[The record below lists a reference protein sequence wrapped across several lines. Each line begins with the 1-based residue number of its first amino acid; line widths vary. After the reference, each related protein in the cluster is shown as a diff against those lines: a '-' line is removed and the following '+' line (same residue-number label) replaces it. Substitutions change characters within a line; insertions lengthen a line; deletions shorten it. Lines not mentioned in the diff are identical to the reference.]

1 MIGIIDYGL
10 GNIQSFMDSFRIL
23 GVPAIRVKNKI
34 DLKKIDKA
42 ILPGVGA
49 FDFAMQRLHDSNLLK
64 DLNDLVLDKYL
75 PVLGVCVGMQ
85 IMARS
90 SEEGLKKGLGWL
102 DADVKIIKK
111 NGKLPLPHMGW
122 NEIDVVND
130 NSKLLLNLNS
140 RRFYFLHS
148 YYLSLDDKKDG
159 IAITNYG
166 EFLTAAVQ
174 KRNIYGCQFHPEKSH
189 SSGLKILENFSKL

>member
-10 GNIQSFMDSFRIL
+10 GNIQSFLDSFRIL
-23 GVPAIRVKNKI
+23 GVPAIRVKNQI

-49 FDFAMQRLHDSNLLK
+49 FDFAIQRLNDSNLVK
-64 DLNDLVLDKYL
+64 DLDYLVLKKSL

-90 SEEGLKKGLGWL
+90 SEEGFKKGLGWL
-102 DADVKIIKK
+102 DADVKIIKIK
-111 NGKLPLPHMGW
+111 EKLPLPHMGW
-122 NEIDVVND
+122 NEIDILNN
-130 NSKLLLNLNS
+130 NSKLFQDLNS
-140 RRFYFLHS
+140 QRFYFLHS
-148 YYLSLDDKKDG
+148 YYLSPDNKNDR
-159 IAITNYG
+159 IATTNYG
-166 EFLTAAVQ
+166 DFFTAAVQ

>member
-23 GVPAIRVKNKI
+23 GVPALRVKNKI

-49 FDFAMQRLHDSNLLK
+49 FDFAMQRLNDSNLMK

-111 NGKLPLPHMGW
+111 NDKLPLPHMGW
-122 NEIDVVND
+122 NEINVVND

-166 EFLTAAVQ
+166 EILTAAVQ

>member
-23 GVPAIRVKNKI
+23 GVPALRVKNKI

-49 FDFAMQRLHDSNLLK
+49 FDFAMQRLNDSNLMK

-90 SEEGLKKGLGWL
+90 SEDGLKKGLGWL

-111 NGKLPLPHMGW
+111 NDKLPLPHMGW
-122 NEIDVVND
+122 NEINVVDD

-148 YYLSLDDKKDG
+148 YYLSLDDEKDG

-166 EFLTAAVQ
+166 EILTAAVQ

>member
-23 GVPAIRVKNKI
+23 GVPALRVKNKI

-49 FDFAMQRLHDSNLLK
+49 FDFAMQRLNDSNLMK

-111 NGKLPLPHMGW
+111 NDKLPLPHMGW
-122 NEIDVVND
+122 NELNVVND

-148 YYLSLDDKKDG
+148 YYLSLDDEKDG

-166 EFLTAAVQ
+166 EILTAAVQ